1 LKKSRSRSDSGDVKR
16 FRHTLEGKNS
26 AIYTDH
32 KPLTYAF
39 NQNLEKCSP
48 QQFRLHYIGQ
58 FTTDIRYIKGLGN
71 NVGDTLSW
79 IEAIGKSVDHR
90 TLAAA
95 QENNT
100 ELRGI
105 VNSATR
111 AFQLKKIQFPDQDV
125 EIYCD
130 IACETV

>member
-1 LKKSRSRSDSGDVKR
+1 M
-16 FRHTLEGKNS
+16 
-26 AIYTDH
+26 
-32 KPLTYAF
+32 P
-39 NQNLEKCSP
+39 P
-48 QQFRLHYIGQ
+48 QQFLLDYIGQ
-58 FTTDIRYIKGLGN
+58 FTTDIQYIKGLDN
-71 NVGDTLSW
+71 NVGDTLSR

-95 QENNT
+95 QENDT

-105 VNSATR
+105 VNFATR
-111 AFQLKKIQFPDQDV
+111 AFQLKKIQFPDQAV